1 MAAWLGDS
9 GRFDISTQNTFKP
22 FTIGHYSND
31 SNTDKNYLDLDCK
44 FDNFQVRNYDEKASE
59 SSVTS
64 ESEIIPKDKNKENLI
79 GFSP

>member
-31 SNTDKNYLDLDCK
+31 NNTDLKYLDLDSK
-44 FDNFQVRNYDEKASE
+44 FDHFQVRNYDGKAHE
-59 SSVTS
+59 SRVTS
-64 ESEIIPKDKNKENLI
+64 ENEIIPKDKNTENLI

>member
-9 GRFDISTQNTFKP
+9 GRFDNSTQNTFKP
-22 FTIGHYSND
+22 FTIGNYSNN
-31 SNTDKNYLDLDCK
+31 SNTDIKYLDLHSK
-44 FDNFQVRNYDEKASE
+44 FDNFQVRNYDEKAPE

-64 ESEIIPKDKNKENLI
+64 ESKIIPKDKNKENLI